1 MKAEEKI
8 LSLLEKAKDEG
19 ELQGEI
25 ARKLNLSKSTVSE
38 ILSIMEEK
46 KVVVR
51 AEISPKSYRVW
62 LAKYYPQPIEGVI
75 RIGIL
80 KASEYAR
87 VVSAGKKLG
96 AIFRVYRNGIEA
108 TKDLVHGVV
117 DLAATPLVT
126 QAFFGVLMKNIR
138 IFGAVAMNG
147 SGVAYSSG
155 RGFGCSEFSTM
166 ERMLRKF
173 MKVKGLNERIR
184 FFKSPEEMISELPN
198 LRGIAIWE
206 PYLSMLEEV
215 EHFDSVIGDFVCC
228 SLAVNNEFLEV
239 NEPLFEEFLEKYE
252 NTNPREGVEPL
263 SELLGFS
270 KALIERSLSSY
281 EFEVGFDEL
290 RRDLEELRFGGIEE
304 ILRFY

>member
-1 MKAEEKI
+1 MRAEEKI

-117 DLAATPLVT
+117 DLAATPFVT
-126 QAFFGVLMKNIR
+126 QAFFGVLMKNIK
-138 IFGAVAMNG
+138 IFRAVAMNG

-184 FFKSPEEMISELPN
+184 FFKSPEEMIAELPN
-198 LRGIAIWE
+198 LRGVAIWE
-206 PYLSMLEEV
+206 PYLSMLEPV

-228 SLAVNNEFLEV
+228 SLAVNDEFLEV

-252 NTNPREGVEPL
+252 KSSPRDGVEPL

-270 KALIERSLSSY
+270 KDLIERSLSSY

-290 RRDLEELRFGGIEE
+290 RRDIEELRFGGIEE